1 MRLTPEVENM
11 MSVVMKYASEHHDEF
26 VTLEHLLLI
35 LSEDSEVVDIIEGCG
50 GNSEGLKTALI
61 EFMARHSPKSESFSE
76 SQTGTSSSPEELAE
90 YKPTI
95 TLAFHRV
102 VQRAIMQV
110 ESSGR
115 ETVSTGNVLISLL
128 LEKDSHAVYLLE
140 KQGVTQFDVVNYFS
154 HGIEKE
160 SSGIDDNQDE
170 DGVEGGNEGGNEGG
184 TAKGSPLASFCINL
198 NERAREGLIDPLIGR
213 TDVIERVLQILA
225 RRTKN
230 NVLLVGDS
238 GVGKTAIADGL
249 ALQIVNHEA
258 PPKLKDSVIY
268 SLDMGALLSGT
279 KYRGD
284 FEARLKG
291 VLKALEKER
300 GAILFIDELHT
311 IVGAG
316 ATSGGSV
323 DAANLLKPALANRAL
338 TCIGSTTYKE
348 LRAHLEKD
356 AGLLRRFQRID
367 IKPPS
372 VPETVKI
379 LTGLKS
385 RYEEFHQVY
394 YSEQAIKACVELSD
408 RYIHG
413 RPLPDKAIDV
423 MDEAGARIR
432 LKSNKIKKI
441 EITIDDIEKVISF
454 IAQVP
459 AKSVSSSDKLKLRE
473 LESSLMSVIFGQEE
487 AIKSVASSIKL
498 SRAGLSDVNKP
509 IGSYLFT
516 GPTGVGKTEVA
527 RQLAKVLGTELLRFD
542 MSEYMEKHAVSRLVG
557 APPGY
562 VGYDEGGLLTEA
574 VSKNPYAVLLFDEME
589 KAHIEISNIL
599 LQVMDNGK
607 LTDTN
612 GKMVDFRNVILIM
625 TSNAGAREMG
635 KQGIGIRPASLSNR
649 SVEAVK
655 KMFSPEF
662 INRLDA
668 IVAFKA
674 LPKEI
679 LLRVIDKLMCELSD
693 QLVEKGIT
701 LNLSHEAKEWLFEK
715 AYDPSYGARPFA
727 RAISE
732 HIKKRMVDEMLFGNL
747 VAGGHVDVGVKDK
760 TLEFRI
766 QTKLLSKATK
776 IGRV

>member
-1 MRLTPEVENM
+1 MRLTPEVEQM
-11 MSVVMKYASEHHDEF
+11 MSSVMKYASEHHDEF

-35 LSEDSEVVDIIEGCG
+35 LADDAEASDIIQGCG
-50 GNSEGLKTALI
+50 GDNENLKSALI
-61 EFMARHSPKSESFSE
+61 AFLEKHSPKVEPVSEKQTGS
-76 SQTGTSSSPEELAE
+76 SQTPEELAD

-102 VQRAIMQV
+102 IQRAIMQV

-115 ETVSTGNVLISLL
+115 DLVSTGNILISLL
-128 LEKDSHAVYLLE
+128 LEKDSHAVHFLE
-140 KQGVTQFDVVNYFS
+140 KQGVTHFDVINYFS
-154 HGIEKE
+154 HGIEKDRMGVDDSAE
-160 SSGIDDNQDE
+160 DDSVTEASS
-170 DGVEGGNEGGNEGG
+170 
-184 TAKGSPLASFCINL
+184 KGSPLASFCINL
-198 NERAREGLIDPLIGR
+198 NERAKEGKIDPLIGR
-213 TDVIERVLQILA
+213 EDVIERVLQILA

-249 ALQIVNHEA
+249 ALQIVDKKA
-258 PPKLKDSVIY
+258 PAKLKEATIY

-291 VLKALEKER
+291 VIKALEKEKH
-300 GAILFIDELHT
+300 AILFIDEIHT

-323 DAANLLKPALANRAL
+323 DAANLLKPALANRTL

-348 LRAHLEKD
+348 FRSYLEKD
-356 AGLLRRFQRID
+356 AGLLRRFQRVD
-367 IKPPS
+367 IKPP
-372 VPETVKI
+372 TVSEAIKI
-379 LTGLKS
+379 LNGLKS
-385 RYEEFHQVY
+385 RYEEFHHVRF
-394 YSEQAIKACVELSD
+394 SEETMKACVELSE
-408 RYIHG
+408 RFIHS

-432 LKSNKIKKI
+432 LKSTKNKR
-441 EITIDDIEKVISF
+441 EEVTVEDIEKVISSM
-454 IAQVP
+454 AQVP
-459 AKSVSSSDKLKLRE
+459 AKSVSSSDKAKLKE
-473 LESSLMSVIFGQEE
+473 LEPSLKAVVFGQEE
-487 AIKSVASSIKL
+487 AIENVVNAIKL
-498 SRAGLSDVNKP
+498 SRAGLSHPNKP

-527 RQLAKVLGTELLRFD
+527 KQLAKSLGTELLRFD

-589 KAHIEISNIL
+589 KAHPEIANIL

-612 GKMVDFRNVILIM
+612 GKVIDFRNVILIM

-635 KQGIGIRPASLSNR
+635 KQGIGIRPSSVADR
-649 SVEAVK
+649 SIEAIK

-668 IVAFKA
+668 IVPFKP

-679 LLRVIDKLMCELSD
+679 LIQVIDKLILELCE
-693 QLVEKGIT
+693 QLVEKKIRIQLT
-701 LNLSHEAKEWLFEK
+701 VAAKEWLFEK
-715 AYDPSYGARPFA
+715 AYDPAYGARPFA
-727 RAISE
+727 RAINE
-732 HIKKRMVDEMLFGNL
+732 HIKKKLVDEMLFGEL
-747 VAGGHVDVGVKDK
+747 VAGGLVNIDVKQGALNFKW
-760 TLEFRI
+760 
-766 QTKLLSKATK
+766 QTKLLAQSAKA
-776 IGRV
+776 V

>member
-1 MRLTPEVENM
+1 MRLTPEVETM
-11 MSVVMKYASEHHDEF
+11 MNQVMKYASEHHDEF

-35 LSEDSEVVDIIEGCG
+35 LADDPEAADIIQGCG
-50 GNSEGLKTALI
+50 GECESLKVSLI
-61 EFMARHSPKSESFSE
+61 EFMGRHSPKMEPLTE
-76 SQTGTSSSPEELAE
+76 KQTGSSQSTEDLED

-102 VQRAIMQV
+102 IQRAIMQV

-115 ETVSTGNVLISLL
+115 EVVSTGNILISLL
-128 LEKDSHAVYLLE
+128 LEKDSYAVHFLE
-140 KQGVTQFDVVNYFS
+140 KQGITHFDVINYFS

-160 SSGIDDNQDE
+160 GLGIDESGEEENAS
-170 DGVEGGNEGGNEGG
+170 EGSS
-184 TAKGSPLASFCINL
+184 KGSPLTSFCVNL
-198 NERAREGLIDPLIGR
+198 NQRARTGKLDPLIGR
-213 TDVIERVLQILA
+213 EDVIERVLQILA

-249 ALQIVNHEA
+249 ALQIVKNQA
-258 PPKLKDSVIY
+258 PPKLKEAEIY

-284 FEARLKG
+284 FEGRLKG
-291 VLKALEKER
+291 VLKALEKEKN
-300 GAILFIDELHT
+300 AILFIDEIHT

-348 LRAHLEKD
+348 FRAYLEKD
-356 AGLLRRFQRID
+356 PGLLRRFQRID
-367 IKPPS
+367 IKPPT
-372 VPETVKI
+372 VPEAIQI
-379 LTGLKS
+379 LLGLKS
-385 RYEEFHQVY
+385 RYEEFHQVT
-394 YSEQAIKACVELSD
+394 YSNNTIKACVELSE

-432 LKSNKIKKI
+432 LKATKSKKL
-441 EITIDDIEKVISF
+441 EVTLEDIEKVISS

-459 AKSVSSSDKLKLRE
+459 AKSVSSSDKTKLKE
-473 LESSLMSVIFGQEE
+473 LEPTLKNVIFGQDE
-487 AIKSVASSIKL
+487 AIQNVVNAIKL
-498 SRAGLSDVNKP
+498 SRAGLSQPNKP
-509 IGSYLFT
+509 MGSYLFT

-527 RQLAKVLGTELLRFD
+527 KQLAKSLGTELLRFD

-562 VGYDEGGLLTEA
+562 VGYDEGGLLTES

-589 KAHIEISNIL
+589 KAHPEISNIL
-599 LQVMDNGK
+599 LQVMDHGK

-612 GKMVDFRNVILIM
+612 GKVVDFRNVILIM

-635 KQGIGIRPASLSNR
+635 KQGIGIRPSSVADR
-649 SVEAVK
+649 SIDAVK
-655 KMFSPEF
+655 KMFAPEF

-668 IVAFKA
+668 IVPFKP
-674 LPKEI
+674 LPREI
-679 LLRVIDKLMCELSD
+679 LLQVIDKLILELSE
-693 QLVEKGIT
+693 QLSEKMIRIQLT
-701 LNLSHEAKEWLFEK
+701 DAAKEWIFEK
-715 AYDPSYGARPFA
+715 AYDPAYGARPFA
-727 RAISE
+727 RAINE
-732 HIKKRMVDEMLFGNL
+732 HIKKQLVDEMLFGDL
-747 VAGGHVDVGVKDK
+747 VAGGTVEVGVKDG
-760 TLEFRI
+760 TLNFRL
-766 QTKLLSKATK
+766 QTKLLSHAPKASH
-776 IGRV
+776 G

>member
-1 MRLTPEVENM
+1 MRLTPEVEKM
-11 MSVVMKYASEHHDEF
+11 MNNVMKYASEQHDEC
-26 VTLEHLLLI
+26 VTLEHLLLV
-35 LSEDSEVVDIIEGCG
+35 LADDPEVSDIIDGCG
-50 GNSEGLKTALI
+50 GDNEKLKATLI
-61 EFMARHSPKSESFSE
+61 EFMEKHSPKMESISEK
-76 SQTGTSSSPEELAE
+76 QTGSSQSAEDLAE
-90 YKPTI
+90 YKPTL

-102 VQRAIMQV
+102 IQRAIMQV

-115 ETVSTGNVLISLL
+115 DLVSTGNILVSLL
-128 LEKDSHAVYLLE
+128 QEKESHAVYFLE
-140 KQGVTQFDVVNYFS
+140 KQGVSHFDVINYFS
-154 HGIEKE
+154 HGIEKDA
-160 SSGIDDNQDE
+160 SGVDE
-170 DGVEGGNEGGNEGG
+170 NEDVAETASDGH
-184 TAKGSPLASFCINL
+184 AKASPLASFCVNL
-198 NERAREGLIDPLIGR
+198 NEKAHEGKIDPLIGR
-213 TDVIERVLQILA
+213 KDVIERVLQILA

-249 ALQIVNHEA
+249 ALQIVHGQA
-258 PPKLKDSVIY
+258 PGKLKETTIY

-291 VLKALEKER
+291 VIKAVEKEKR
-300 GAILFIDELHT
+300 AILFIDEIHT

-323 DAANLLKPALANRAL
+323 DAANLLKPALANRTL

-348 LRAHLEKD
+348 FRAHLEKD

-367 IKPPS
+367 IKPPTVS
-372 VPETVKI
+372 ETIDI
-379 LTGLKS
+379 LNGLKS
-385 RYEEFHQVY
+385 RYEQFHQVVY
-394 YSEQAIKACVELSD
+394 TPDVIRACVELSE
-408 RYIHG
+408 RYIHA

-423 MDEAGARIR
+423 MDEAGARLR
-432 LKSNKIKKI
+432 LKSAKNKKL
-441 EITIDDIEKVISF
+441 EISVEDIEKVISS

-459 AKSVSSSDKLKLRE
+459 AKSVSSSDKVKLKE
-473 LESSLMSVIFGQEE
+473 LEPSLKSFVFGQDE
-487 AIKSVASSIKL
+487 AIQNVVNAIKL
-498 SRAGLSDVNKP
+498 SRAGLSQPNRP
-509 IGSYLFT
+509 MGAYLFT

-527 RQLAKVLGTELLRFD
+527 KQLAKSLGTELLRFD

-562 VGYDEGGLLTEA
+562 VGYDEGGLLTES

-589 KAHIEISNIL
+589 KAHPEIANIL

-612 GKMVDFRNVILIM
+612 GKVVDFRNVIIIM

-635 KQGIGIRPASLSNR
+635 KQGIGIRPSSIADR
-649 SVEAVK
+649 SIDAIK

-668 IVAFKA
+668 IVAFKP

-679 LLRVIDKLMCELSD
+679 LIQVIDKLVGELGE
-693 QLVEKGIT
+693 QLTEKGIRIELT
-701 LNLSHEAKEWLFEK
+701 PSAREWIFEK
-715 AYDPSYGARPFA
+715 AYDPAYGARPFA
-727 RAISE
+727 RAINE
-732 HIKKRMVDEMLFGNL
+732 HIKKKLVDEMLFGEL
-747 VAGGHVDVGVKDK
+747 VAGGVVTVDVKK
-760 TLEFRI
+760 EQLYFKI
-766 QTKLLSKATK
+766 QSKLLSQA
-776 IGRV
+776 VS

>member
-1 MRLTPEVENM
+1 MRLTPEVEQM
-11 MSVVMKYASEHHDEF
+11 MSQVMKYASEHHDEF

-35 LSEDSEVVDIIEGCG
+35 LTDDPEASDIIHGCG
-50 GNSEGLKTALI
+50 GDNESLKLSLI
-61 EFMARHSPKSESFSE
+61 EFMGRHSPKMESATE
-76 SQTGTSSSPEELAE
+76 KQTGTSQTPDELAD

-102 VQRAIMQV
+102 IQRAIMQV

-115 ETVSTGNVLISLL
+115 DLVSTGNILVSLL
-128 LEKDSHAVYLLE
+128 LEKDSHAVHFLE
-140 KQGVTQFDVVNYFS
+140 KQGVTHFDVINYFS

-160 SSGIDDNQDE
+160 GLGVD
-170 DGVEGGNEGGNEGG
+170 DGVEEDAASENAG
-184 TAKGSPLASFCINL
+184 KGSPLTSFCVNL
-198 NERAREGLIDPLIGR
+198 NERARLGKIDPLIGR
-213 TDVIERVLQILA
+213 EDILERVLQILA

-249 ALQIVNHEA
+249 ALQIVNRQA
-258 PPKLKDSVIY
+258 PPKLKDAVIY

-291 VLKALEKER
+291 VIKSLEKEKNT
-300 GAILFIDELHT
+300 ILFIDEIHT

-323 DAANLLKPALANRAL
+323 DAANLLKPALANRTL

-348 LRAHLEKD
+348 YRSYLEKD
-356 AGLLRRFQRID
+356 AGLLRRFQKID
-367 IKPPS
+367 IKPPTVS
-372 VPETVKI
+372 EAVKI
-379 LTGLKS
+379 LAGLKGK
-385 RYEEFHQVY
+385 YEEFHHVTY
-394 YSEQAIKACVELSD
+394 LPETLKACVELSE
-408 RYIHG
+408 RYIHS

-432 LKSNKIKKI
+432 LKASKSKKI
-441 EITIDDIEKVISF
+441 DVTLEDIEKVISS

-459 AKSVSSSDKLKLRE
+459 AKSVSSSDKIKLKE
-473 LESSLMSVIFGQEE
+473 LEPGLKSVIFGQDE
-487 AIKSVASSIKL
+487 AIKNVVNAIKL
-498 SRAGLSDVNKP
+498 SRAGLSQPNKP
-509 IGSYLFT
+509 MGSYLFT

-527 RQLAKVLGTELLRFD
+527 RQLAKSLGTELLRFD

-562 VGYDEGGLLTEA
+562 VGYDEGGLLTES

-589 KAHIEISNIL
+589 KAHPEIANIL

-612 GKMVDFRNVILIM
+612 GKVVDFRNVILIM

-635 KQGIGIRPASLSNR
+635 KQGIGIRPSSVSDR
-649 SVEAVK
+649 SIEAIK
-655 KMFSPEF
+655 KMFAPEF

-668 IVAFKA
+668 IVPFKP
-674 LPKEI
+674 LPKDV
-679 LLRVIDKLMCELSD
+679 LLQVIDKLILELSE
-693 QLVEKGIT
+693 QLSEKGIKIKLT
-701 LNLSHEAKEWLFEK
+701 SEAKEWLFEK
-715 AYDPSYGARPFA
+715 AYEPAYGARPFA

-732 HIKKRMVDEMLFGNL
+732 HVKKKL
-747 VAGGHVDVGVKDK
+747 VDV
-760 TLEFRI
+760 
-766 QTKLLSKATK
+766 
-776 IGRV
+776 

>member
-1 MRLTPEVENM
+1 MRLTPEVEQM
-11 MSVVMKYASEHHDEF
+11 MNRVMKYASEHHDEF

-35 LSEDSEVVDIIEGCG
+35 LTEDPEASDIIHGCG
-50 GNSEGLKTALI
+50 GDNDSLKASLI
-61 EFMARHSPKSESFSE
+61 EFMGRHSPKMEPATE
-76 SQTGTSSSPEELAE
+76 KQTGSSQSPEDLAD

-102 VQRAIMQV
+102 IQRAIMQV

-115 ETVSTGNVLISLL
+115 DLVSTGNILISLL
-128 LEKDSHAVYLLE
+128 LEKDSHAVHFLE
-140 KQGVTQFDVVNYFS
+140 KQGVTHFDVINYFS

-160 SSGIDDNQDE
+160 ALGIDEGSEE
-170 DGVEGGNEGGNEGG
+170 DLGSEGAG
-184 TAKGSPLASFCINL
+184 KGSPLASFCINL
-198 NERAREGLIDPLIGR
+198 NERARSGKIDPLIGR
-213 TDVIERVLQILA
+213 EDVIERVLQILA

-249 ALQIVNHEA
+249 ALQIVSRQA
-258 PPKLKDSVIY
+258 PPKLKEAVIY

-291 VLKALEKER
+291 VIKALEKEKQ
-300 GAILFIDELHT
+300 AILFIDEIHT

-323 DAANLLKPALANRAL
+323 DAANLLKPALANRTL
-338 TCIGSTTYKE
+338 TCIGSTTYRE
-348 LRAHLEKD
+348 FRSYLEKD
-356 AGLLRRFQRID
+356 AGLLRRFQKID
-367 IKPPS
+367 IKPP
-372 VPETVKI
+372 TVSEAIKI
-379 LTGLKS
+379 LSGLKS
-385 RYEEFHQVY
+385 RYEEFHQVIY
-394 YSEQAIKACVELSD
+394 TPETLKACVELSE

-432 LKSNKIKKI
+432 LKSSKAKKV
-441 EITIDDIEKVISF
+441 EVTVEDIERVISS

-459 AKSVSSSDKLKLRE
+459 AKSVSSSDKVKLKE
-473 LESSLMSVIFGQEE
+473 LEPGLKEVIFGQDD
-487 AIKSVASSIKL
+487 AIKNVVNAIKL
-498 SRAGLSDVNKP
+498 SRAGLSQPNKP

-527 RQLAKVLGTELLRFD
+527 RQLAKSLGTELLRFD

-589 KAHIEISNIL
+589 KAHPEIANIL

-612 GKMVDFRNVILIM
+612 GKVVDFRNVILIM

-635 KQGIGIRPASLSNR
+635 KQGIGIRPSSVADR
-649 SVEAVK
+649 SVDAIK

-668 IVAFKA
+668 IIPFKP
-674 LPKEI
+674 LPKEV
-679 LLRVIDKLMCELSD
+679 LLQVIDKLIAELSE
-693 QLVEKGIT
+693 QLSEKAIRIKLT
-701 LNLSHEAKEWLFEK
+701 PEAKEWIFAK
-715 AYDPSYGARPFA
+715 AYDPAYGARPFA

-732 HIKKRMVDEMLFGNL
+732 HVKKKLVDEMLFGDL
-747 VAGGHVDVGVKDK
+747 VAGGVIEVGVKKNELDFK
-760 TLEFRI
+760 I
-766 QTKLLSKATK
+766 QTKLLSQA
-776 IGRV
+776 VS

>member
-1 MRLTPEVENM
+1 MRLTPEVEQM
-11 MSVVMKYASEHHDEF
+11 MGSVMKYASEHHDEF
-26 VTLEHLLLI
+26 VTLEHLLLS
-35 LSEDSEVVDIIEGCG
+35 LVEDPEASDIIQGCG
-50 GNSEGLKTALI
+50 GDNETLKTLLI
-61 EFMARHSPKSESFSE
+61 EFMERHSPKMEPATE
-76 SQTGTSSSPEELAE
+76 KQTGSSQSAEELAD
-90 YKPTI
+90 YKPTL

-102 VQRAIMQV
+102 IQRAIMQV

-115 ETVSTGNVLISLL
+115 DLVSTGNILISLL
-128 LEKDSHAVYLLE
+128 LEKDSHAVHFLE
-140 KQGVTQFDVVNYFS
+140 KQGITHSDVINYFS

-160 SSGIDDNQDE
+160 GLGIDEAFE
-170 DGVEGGNEGGNEGG
+170 DDGGGESVG
-184 TAKGSPLASFCINL
+184 KGSPLASFCINL
-198 NERAREGLIDPLIGR
+198 NERARSGKIDPLIGR
-213 TDVIERVLQILA
+213 EEVIEGVLQILA

-249 ALQIVNHEA
+249 ALQIVNRQA
-258 PPKLKDSVIY
+258 PLKLKDAKIY

-291 VLKALEKER
+291 VIKALEKEKN
-300 GAILFIDELHT
+300 AILFIDEIHT

-323 DAANLLKPALANRAL
+323 DAANLLKPALANRTL
-338 TCIGSTTYKE
+338 TCIGSTTYRE
-348 LRAHLEKD
+348 FRSYLEKD
-356 AGLLRRFQRID
+356 AGLLRRFQKLD

-372 VPETVKI
+372 VLETIKI

-385 RYEEFHQVY
+385 RYEDFHQVH
-394 YSEQAIKACVELSD
+394 YSPETIKACVELSE

-432 LKSNKIKKI
+432 LKAVKIKKVDVTV
-441 EITIDDIEKVISF
+441 EDIEKVISLM
-454 IAQVP
+454 AHVP
-459 AKSVSSSDKLKLRE
+459 AKSVSSSDKMKLKE
-473 LESSLMSVIFGQEE
+473 LEPSLKEVIFGQDE
-487 AIKSVASSIKL
+487 AIKNVVNAIKL
-498 SRAGLSDVNKP
+498 SRAGLAQPNKP
-509 IGSYLFT
+509 MGSYLFT

-527 RQLAKVLGTELLRFD
+527 RQLAKCLGTELLRFD

-589 KAHIEISNIL
+589 KAHPEIANIL
-599 LQVMDNGK
+599 LQVMDHGK

-612 GKMVDFRNVILIM
+612 GKGVDFRNVILIM

-635 KQGIGIRPASLSNR
+635 KQGIGIRPSSVSDR
-649 SVEAVK
+649 SIDAVK

-668 IVAFKA
+668 IVPFQS
-674 LPKEI
+674 LPKDI
-679 LLRVIDKLMCELSD
+679 LIQVIDKLILELSE
-693 QLVEKGIT
+693 QLSEKAIRIK
-701 LNLSHEAKEWLFEK
+701 LNKEAKEWIFEK
-715 AYDPSYGARPFA
+715 AYEPAYGARPFA

-732 HIKKRMVDEMLFGNL
+732 YIKKRLVDEILFGGL
-747 VAGGHVDVGVKDK
+747 VAGGAVDVGVKNNELDFK
-760 TLEFRI
+760 L
-766 QTKLLSKATK
+766 QTKLLSQAAK
-776 IGRV
+776 VS

>member
-1 MRLTPEVENM
+1 MRLTPEVEQM
-11 MSVVMKYASEHHDEF
+11 MTSVMKYASEHHDEF

-35 LSEDSEVVDIIEGCG
+35 LADDPETADIIQGCG
-50 GNSEGLKTALI
+50 GDNEKLKIALVD
-61 EFMARHSPKSESFSE
+61 FMEKHSPKLDSLAEKQIGT
-76 SQTGTSSSPEELAE
+76 SQTPEELAD

-102 VQRAIMQV
+102 IQRAIMQV

-115 ETVSTGNVLISLL
+115 DLVSTGNILVSLL
-128 LEKDSHAVYLLE
+128 LEKDSHAVHFLE
-140 KQGVTQFDVVNYFS
+140 KQGVTHFDVINYFS

-160 SSGIDDNQDE
+160 KLGIDE
-170 DGVEGGNEGGNEGG
+170 AGEEESESEGS
-184 TAKGSPLASFCINL
+184 AKGSPLQSFCVNL
-198 NERAREGLIDPLIGR
+198 NERARQGQIDPLIGR
-213 TDVIERVLQILA
+213 EDIIERVLQILA

-249 ALQIVNHEA
+249 ALQIVNKQA
-258 PPKLKDSVIY
+258 PAKLKDATLF

-291 VLKALEKER
+291 VIKALEKEKH
-300 GAILFIDELHT
+300 AILFIDEIHT

-323 DAANLLKPALANRAL
+323 DAANLLKPALANRTL

-348 LRAHLEKD
+348 FRSYLEKD
-356 AGLLRRFQRID
+356 AGLLRRFQKID
-367 IKPPS
+367 VKPP
-372 VPETVKI
+372 TVAEAIKI
-379 LTGLKS
+379 LRGLKS
-385 RYEEFHQVY
+385 KYEEFHGVVY
-394 YSEQAIKACVELSD
+394 SDETIKACVELSE
-408 RYIHG
+408 RYVHG

-432 LKSNKIKKI
+432 LKAPKNKKV
-441 EITIDDIEKVISF
+441 EVTVEDIEKVISS

-459 AKSVSSSDKLKLRE
+459 AKSVSSSDKMKLKE
-473 LESSLMSVIFGQEE
+473 LEPGLRSVIFGQDE
-487 AIKSVASSIKL
+487 AIKNVVNAIKL
-498 SRAGLSDVNKP
+498 SRAGLSQPNKP

-527 RQLAKVLGTELLRFD
+527 RQLAKSLGTELLRFD

-589 KAHIEISNIL
+589 KAHPEIANIL

-612 GKMVDFRNVILIM
+612 GKVVDFRNVILIM

-635 KQGIGIRPASLSNR
+635 KQGIGIRPSSVADR
-649 SVEAVK
+649 SIEAIK

-668 IVAFKA
+668 IIPFKP

-679 LLRVIDKLMCELSD
+679 LLQVIDKLIAELSE
-693 QLVEKGIT
+693 QLSERAIRIKLT
-701 LNLSHEAKEWLFEK
+701 TEAKEWIFEK
-715 AYDPSYGARPFA
+715 AYDPAYGARPFA
-727 RAISE
+727 RALSE
-732 HIKKRMVDEMLFGNL
+732 HVKKKLVDEMLFGDL
-747 VAGGHVDVGVKDK
+747 VAGGVIEVGVKK
-760 TLEFRI
+760 NELEFKI
-766 QTKLLSKATK
+766 QTKLLSQA
-776 IGRV
+776 VS

>member
-1 MRLTPEVENM
+1 
-11 MSVVMKYASEHHDEF
+11 MSE
-26 VTLEHLLLI
+26 
-35 LSEDSEVVDIIEGCG
+35 EDVAGDG
-50 GNSEGLKTALI
+50 
-61 EFMARHSPKSESFSE
+61 
-76 SQTGTSSSPEELAE
+76 SS
-90 YKPTI
+90 
-95 TLAFHRV
+95 
-102 VQRAIMQV
+102 
-110 ESSGR
+110 
-115 ETVSTGNVLISLL
+115 
-128 LEKDSHAVYLLE
+128 
-140 KQGVTQFDVVNYFS
+140 
-154 HGIEKE
+154 
-160 SSGIDDNQDE
+160 
-170 DGVEGGNEGGNEGG
+170 
-184 TAKGSPLASFCINL
+184 KGSPLASFCINL
-198 NERAREGLIDPLIGR
+198 NERARAGKIDPLIGR
-213 TDVIERVLQILA
+213 EDVIDRVLQILA

-249 ALQIVNHEA
+249 ALQIVNRQA
-258 PPKLKDSVIY
+258 PPKLKDAKIY

-291 VLKALEKER
+291 VLKALEKEKN
-300 GAILFIDELHT
+300 AILFIDEIHT

-348 LRAHLEKD
+348 FRSYLEKD
-356 AGLLRRFQRID
+356 AGLLRRFQKID

-372 VPETVKI
+372 VEQAVVI
-379 LTGLKS
+379 LKGLRS
-385 RYEEFHQVY
+385 RYEDFHHVQ
-394 YSEQAIKACVELSD
+394 YSDDAIKACVELSD

-432 LKSNKIKKI
+432 LKSPKQKKI
-441 EITIDDIEKVISF
+441 EVTVEDIERVISS

-459 AKSVSSSDKLKLRE
+459 AKSVTSSDKVKLKE
-473 LESSLMSVIFGQEE
+473 LEPSLKGVIFGQDE
-487 AIKSVASSIKL
+487 AIHNVVNAIKL
-498 SRAGLSDVNKP
+498 SRAGLSQPNKP

-527 RQLAKVLGTELLRFD
+527 RQLAKSLGTELLRFD

-562 VGYDEGGLLTEA
+562 VGYDEGGLLTES

-589 KAHIEISNIL
+589 KAHPEIANIL

-612 GKMVDFRNVILIM
+612 GKVVDFRNVILIM

-635 KQGIGIRPASLSNR
+635 KQGIGIRPSSVSDR
-649 SVEAVK
+649 SIEAIK

-668 IVAFKA
+668 IVAFKP
-674 LPKEI
+674 LPKEVLI
-679 LLRVIDKLMCELSD
+679 QVIDKLILELSE
-693 QLVEKGIT
+693 QLSEKSIRIKLGPD
-701 LNLSHEAKEWLFEK
+701 AKEWLFEK
-715 AYDPSYGARPFA
+715 AYEPAYGARPFA

-732 HIKKRMVDEMLFGNL
+732 HIKKPLVDEMLFGNL
-747 VAGGHVDVGVKDK
+747 VAGGTVDIGVKNDK
-760 TLEFRI
+760 LDFKI
-766 QTKLLSKATK
+766 QTKLLSQSAKVK
-776 IGRV
+776 VV

>member
-1 MRLTPEVENM
+1 MRLTPEVEQM
-11 MSVVMKYASEHHDEF
+11 MSSVMKYASEHHDEF

-35 LSEDSEVVDIIEGCG
+35 LTDDPEASDIIQGCG
-50 GNSEGLKTALI
+50 GNNDTLKNTLI
-61 EFMARHSPKSESFSE
+61 EFMGRHSPKMESMSER
-76 SQTGTSSSPEELAE
+76 QTGSSQSPDELAD

-102 VQRAIMQV
+102 IQRAIMQV

-115 ETVSTGNVLISLL
+115 DLVSTGNILISLL
-128 LEKDSHAVYLLE
+128 LEKDSHAVYFLE
-140 KQGVTQFDVVNYFS
+140 KQGITHFDVINYFS

-160 SSGIDDNQDE
+160 GLGTDESTDE
-170 DGVEGGNEGGNEGG
+170 DSESESS
-184 TAKGSPLASFCINL
+184 AKGSPLASFCIDL
-198 NERAREGLIDPLIGR
+198 NERARAGKIDPLIGR
-213 TDVIERVLQILA
+213 EDIIERVLQILA

-249 ALQIVNHEA
+249 ALQIVNRQA
-258 PPKLKDSVIY
+258 PTKLKDAKIY
-268 SLDMGALLSGT
+268 SLDMGSLLSGT

-284 FEARLKG
+284 FEGRLKG
-291 VLKALEKER
+291 VLKALEKEKN
-300 GAILFIDELHT
+300 AILFIDEIHT

-348 LRAHLEKD
+348 FRSYLEKD
-356 AGLLRRFQRID
+356 AGLLRRFQKID
-367 IKPPS
+367 VKPPS
-372 VPETVKI
+372 VSEAVGI
-379 LTGLKS
+379 LKGLRS
-385 RYEEFHQVY
+385 RYEEFHHVQ
-394 YSEQAIKACVELSD
+394 YSDEAIKACVELSD

-432 LKSNKIKKI
+432 LKSPKPKQI
-441 EITIDDIEKVISF
+441 EVTVEDIEKVISS

-459 AKSVSSSDKLKLRE
+459 AKSVTSSDKVKLKE
-473 LESSLMSVIFGQEE
+473 LEPALKNVIFGQDE
-487 AIKSVASSIKL
+487 AIHNVVNAIKL
-498 SRAGLSDVNKP
+498 SRAGLSQPNKP

-527 RQLAKVLGTELLRFD
+527 RQLAKSLGTELLRFD

-562 VGYDEGGLLTEA
+562 VGYDEGGLLTET

-589 KAHIEISNIL
+589 KAHPEIANIL

-612 GKMVDFRNVILIM
+612 GKVVDFRNVILIM

-635 KQGIGIRPASLSNR
+635 KQGIGIRPSSVSDR
-649 SVEAVK
+649 SIEAIK

-668 IVAFKA
+668 IVAFKP
-674 LPKEI
+674 LPKEVLI
-679 LLRVIDKLMCELSD
+679 KVIDKLIGELSE
-693 QLVEKGIT
+693 QLTEKAIRIKLT
-701 LNLSHEAKEWLFEK
+701 PEAKEWIFEK
-715 AYDPSYGARPFA
+715 AYDPAYGARPFA

-732 HIKKRMVDEMLFGNL
+732 HVKKKLVDEILFGDL
-747 VAGGHVDVGVKDK
+747 VAGGVIEVGVKKNELDFK
-760 TLEFRI
+760 I
-766 QTKLLSKATK
+766 QTKLLSQA
-776 IGRV
+776 VS

>member
-1 MRLTPEVENM
+1 MRLTPEVEQM
-11 MSVVMKYASEHHDEF
+11 MSSVMKYASEHHDEF

-35 LSEDSEVVDIIEGCG
+35 LTDDPEASDIIQGCG
-50 GNSEGLKTALI
+50 GNNETLKASLI
-61 EFMARHSPKSESFSE
+61 DFMGRHSPKMESLAERQAGS
-76 SQTGTSSSPEELAE
+76 SQSPDELAD

-102 VQRAIMQV
+102 IQRAIMQV

-115 ETVSTGNVLISLL
+115 DLVSTGNILISLL
-128 LEKDSHAVYLLE
+128 LEKDSHAVYFLE
-140 KQGVTQFDVVNYFS
+140 KQGITHFDVINYFS

-160 SSGIDDNQDE
+160 GLGTDDASEE
-170 DGVEGGNEGGNEGG
+170 DAGNDNS
-184 TAKGSPLASFCINL
+184 AKGSPLASFCIDL
-198 NERAREGLIDPLIGR
+198 NERARAGKIDPLIGR
-213 TDVIERVLQILA
+213 EDVIERVLQILA

-249 ALQIVNHEA
+249 ALQIVNRQA
-258 PPKLKDSVIY
+258 PPKLKDAKIY

-291 VLKALEKER
+291 VLKSLEKEKN
-300 GAILFIDELHT
+300 AILFIDEIHT

-348 LRAHLEKD
+348 FRSYLEKD
-356 AGLLRRFQRID
+356 AGLLRRFQKID
-367 IKPPS
+367 IKPP
-372 VPETVKI
+372 TVEQAIGI
-379 LTGLKS
+379 LSGLRS
-385 RYEEFHQVY
+385 RYEEFHHVQ
-394 YSEQAIKACVELSD
+394 YSDEAIKACVELSD

-432 LKSNKIKKI
+432 LKSPKQKKI
-441 EITIDDIEKVISF
+441 EVTVEDIEKVISS

-459 AKSVSSSDKLKLRE
+459 AKSVTSSDKIKLKE
-473 LESSLMSVIFGQEE
+473 LEPTLKNVIFGQDE
-487 AIKSVASSIKL
+487 AIHNVVNAIKL
-498 SRAGLSDVNKP
+498 SRAGLSQPNKP

-527 RQLAKVLGTELLRFD
+527 RQLAKSLGTELLRFD

-589 KAHIEISNIL
+589 KAHPEIANIL

-612 GKMVDFRNVILIM
+612 GKVVDFRNVIVIM

-635 KQGIGIRPASLSNR
+635 KQGIGIRPSSVSDR
-649 SVEAVK
+649 SIEAIK

-668 IVAFKA
+668 IVAFKP
-674 LPKEI
+674 LPKEVLI
-679 LLRVIDKLMCELSD
+679 QVIDKLILELSE
-693 QLVEKGIT
+693 QLSEKSIRIKLGPD
-701 LNLSHEAKEWLFEK
+701 AKEWLFEK
-715 AYDPSYGARPFA
+715 AYEPAYGARPFA

-732 HIKKRMVDEMLFGNL
+732 HIKKPLVDEMLFGNL
-747 VAGGHVDVGVKDK
+747 VAGGTVDIGVKNEKLDFK
-760 TLEFRI
+760 I
-766 QTKLLSKATK
+766 QTKLLSQSAKVK
-776 IGRV
+776 VG